1 MNKKVIIFLAISLS
15 VFILLGVIFTR
26 KEAREPIIFSGESA
40 SLRELSIDDKIREA
54 QLIMIGEVKTTLPSK
69 WKFHNEKDTKDASPQ
84 EIFEAEGLFTDSMIS
99 IEQILKGNYAEP
111 TIRAR
116 SFMGETEKIRWV
128 DSSEPAFRKG
138 QTYLLF
144 LKKDSGPTANV
155 DPGDYISVNAN
166 TAVYE
171 IIDGKAV
178 SADDEWVLDE
188 LIAYIENAS
197 PQTPTP

>member
-1 MNKKVIIFLAISLS
+1 M
-15 VFILLGVIFTR
+15 
-26 KEAREPIIFSGESA
+26 
-40 SLRELSIDDKIREA
+40 
-54 QLIMIGEVKTTLPSK
+54 
-69 WKFHNEKDTKDASPQ
+69 
-84 EIFEAEGLFTDSMIS
+84 
-99 IEQILKGNYAEP
+99 
-111 TIRAR
+111 
-116 SFMGETEKIRWV
+116 
-128 DSSEPAFRKG
+128 
-138 QTYLLF
+138 
-144 LKKDSGPTANV
+144 KKDSGPTAIV

>member
-1 MNKKVIIFLAISLS
+1 MYSYRRHLTKGTTQAIKRLANGGICHEQKSYHFLAISLS

-54 QLIMIGEVKTTLPSK
+54 QIIMIGEVKTTLPSK

-84 EIFEAEGLFTDSMIS
+84 EFFEAEGLFTDSMIS

-138 QTYLLF
+138 KLTSF
-144 LKKDSGPTANV
+144 F
-155 DPGDYISVNAN
+155 
-166 TAVYE
+166 
-171 IIDGKAV
+171 
-178 SADDEWVLDE
+178 
-188 LIAYIENAS
+188 
-197 PQTPTP
+197 

>member
-15 VFILLGVIFTR
+15 VVILLGVIFTR
-26 KEAREPIIFSGESA
+26 EAPREPIIFSGESA

-54 QLIMIGEVKTTLPSK
+54 QIIMIGEVKTTLPSK

-144 LKKDSGPTANV
+144 LKKDSGPTAIV
-155 DPGDYISVNAN
+155 DLGDYISVNAN